1 MTQPNKVIDGI
12 FERFDS
18 LDGMIGSYRRFL
30 AESLIKVLEKVYN
43 TPDADESIANAY
55 DMLKALKENHD

>member
-43 TPDADESIANAY
+43 TPDADESIY
-55 DMLKALKENHD
+55 DMLKALEEKLDEK